1 MCFRTFEPLSDADLA
16 ALNNALRATPDTS
29 EGAPVKR
36 IDAAASYVRIYTGR
50 NGAEGEIRLPTNEN
64 WYESALGGPYS
75 GPGYE
80 KPGALKYIKIAE
92 LILSKIPQ
100 AQIYYGDDE
109 HSLTPFVKKER
120 DELRSLAGG
129 PRDP

>member
-1 MCFRTFEPLSDADLA
+1 MPSYPL
-16 ALNNALRATPDTS
+16 LNSALRAEPDTS

-36 IDAAASYVRIYTGR
+36 IDAVASYIRIYTGR
-50 NGAEGEIRLPTNEN
+50 NGLEGEIRLPVNEN
-64 WYESALGGPYS
+64 WYEAALGGPYS

-80 KPGALKYIKIAE
+80 KPGAVKYIKIAE
-92 LILSKIPQ
+92 IILSKIPQ

-120 DELRSLAGG
+120 DELRALADGLG
-129 PRDP
+129 DS